1 MHNGIVLTAVSQ
13 KIPEI
18 SRREHFAQI
27 LYNKTTVKKLTMTT
41 MTVTMMTIDEK
52 DDLEKGNLEMKTSL
66 REILTTL
73 GNDDL
78 NE

>member
-27 LYNKTTVKKLTMTT
+27 LYNKTTVKKLTMAT
-41 MTVTMMTIDEK
+41 MTVTMMTIDGK
-52 DDLEKGNLEMKTSL
+52 DYLEKVSL
-66 REILTTL
+66 REMLTTH

-78 NE
+78 DE

>member
-27 LYNKTTVKKLTMTT
+27 LYNKTTVKKLTMAT

-52 DDLEKGNLEMKTSL
+52 DDLEKGNFEMIVSL
-66 REILTTL
+66 RDMLTTL

-78 NE
+78 DE

>member
-27 LYNKTTVKKLTMTT
+27 LYNKTTVKKLTMAT
-41 MTVTMMTIDEK
+41 MTVTMMTIDDK
-52 DDLEKGNLEMKTSL
+52 DDLEKGNFEMKVSL
-66 REILTTL
+66 REIRTTF
-73 GNDDL
+73 GIWQW
-78 NE
+78 